1 MNDTKNLEPM
11 GYDPKG
17 AIGATKAPLQLIPAP
32 FLHEC
37 AWVAKSGAAKYG
49 AYNWRLAY
57 VESQTYVGAIMRH
70 LTAWQDGEDLDPESG
85 QTHLAHVA
93 MSCAILIDAQD
104 FGTLKDN
111 RPPSKIKLD
120 KKESSI

>member
-1 MNDTKNLEPM
+1 MNETTKPEPL

-37 AWVAKSGAAKYG
+37 SWVAKSGAAKYG
-49 AYNWRLAY
+49 AYNWRKAY

-85 QTHLAHVA
+85 RCHLAHVA
-93 MSCAILIDAQD
+93 MSCAILIDAKK

-111 RPPSKIKLD
+111 RPPR
-120 KKESSI
+120 KETNE